1 MLLEVSSS
9 LGIDLNGRLGE
20 ITSRKL
26 QEIAKEEKLAWDRL
40 KDMRSQTSKRFK
52 DLSSSGVFG

>member
-1 MLLEVSSS
+1 MHLEVSSS

-40 KDMRSQTSKRFK
+40 KDMRS
-52 DLSSSGVFG
+52 